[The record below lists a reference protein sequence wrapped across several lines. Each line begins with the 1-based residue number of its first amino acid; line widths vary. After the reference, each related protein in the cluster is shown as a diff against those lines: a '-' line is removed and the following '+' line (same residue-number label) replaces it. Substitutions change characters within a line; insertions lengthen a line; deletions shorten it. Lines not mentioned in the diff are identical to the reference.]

1 MVADI
6 SDSAAEAARLALE
19 ISSTIA
25 DAVSCAVDLGEEL
38 PVVKPVFKT
47 LKAIHTTVET
57 VKNNREELA
66 ALEQRC
72 TYITACFVVKCR
84 LNESDVDVAPLEDC
98 VEAAKSFA
106 ERCSRR
112 GKVSRVLK
120 ASSDK
125 SEIARINSS
134 VDHLTTDL
142 GLAGIAV
149 LEGKV
154 DEMKKTLDRIDQRL
168 ESLPRSLGKLAAV
181 PMGAPVRKS
190 WHVERRRVMATV
202 LDALNGSD
210 RACVVALAGYS
221 GSGKTTVA
229 AEIVRS
235 AEVREAF
242 SDGIVWLPVN
252 EGAKERLPS
261 LMLQL
266 ALMVHEEIGGSVGR
280 VPSACACKD
289 SATYIKQ
296 RLEEGH
302 TGRGLKCLVV
312 ADNVWEEDVVSKLEE
327 TGMWVLLSTRDEAVV
342 KLARGKAVVVDELSQ
357 ADAESV
363 LKRAAEL
370 PPEARLPDDAVDL
383 IKLCGRVAMDVAF
396 VGRWS
401 TVRGRHDRASW
412 SDAASTIRT
421 EMEKVGHDPDN
432 DSAENATAKRRKAI
446 LQGGFEDLAIG
457 SDDERVQRLYLSLAV
472 MPDGHAFSLKDAAVL
487 LYDRSPSTEDEASAG
502 GVVDVLERWSIIR
515 SAQGTYRMHDAHT
528 DFARECLLDRGHVR
542 RPALNRWTRYLS
554 SLDVLRS
561 TDCDVLQGLWL
572 AIERLGGD
580 GWGKTRPYAKA
591 LGMMLESDALLR
603 TTAEAVGWF
612 QEAQEDFEGASASW
626 HRLLEVEKRELG
638 ADHPFVLNTYGELA
652 LWAERLGNIEE
663 AAEWHEKEVE
673 GLPLALARM
682 NALVDSGLEADLD
695 DADGLSSVAATAL
708 EFRPGDRALAETL
721 LRRSLDI
728 KEAIL
733 GSEHL
738 QVADTLRQLGVS
750 AREAGR
756 LDEAEGLLRRC
767 LAIGRQKLGQE
778 DMEVACTLYE
788 LGACV
793 RKAGRWSEAERMLR
807 CCLTIEET
815 KLGPED
821 DVQVATTLQQ
831 LGVCARESG
840 RVEQAEEFLRRC
852 LTIKENKL
860 GPEDVGVAFALHEL
874 GVCVREAGR
883 LGEAEVLLRRCL
895 AIWETKLGP
904 EDVQVATTLQQLG
917 VCARESG
924 RVEQAEEFLRR
935 CLTIK
940 ENKLGPED
948 AGVAFALHEHGVC
961 VREAGRLGEAE
972 VLLRRCLAI
981 WETKLG
987 RDDVKVAH
995 TLYELGVCL
1004 RQGGRLEEAEIL

>member
-1 MVADI
+1 M
-6 SDSAAEAARLALE
+6 
-19 ISSTIA
+19 
-25 DAVSCAVDLGEEL
+25 SCAVDLGEEL
-38 PVVKPVFKT
+38 PVVKPVFIT
-47 LKAIHTTVET
+47 LKAIRTTIET

-66 ALEQRC
+66 ALEERC

-84 LNESDVDVAPLEDC
+84 LNESSEVDVAPLKDC
-98 VEAAKSFA
+98 VEAAKKFA

-125 SEIARINSS
+125 SEIAGLNSR
-134 VDHLTTDL
+134 VDRLTADL
-142 GLAGIAV
+142 GLAGIAI

-154 DEMKKTLDRIDQRL
+154 DEMKTTLVIIL
-168 ESLPRSLGKLAAV
+168 ESLPRPLGKLAAV
-181 PMGAPVRKS
+181 PLGTPARKS
-190 WHVERRRVMATV
+190 WHVARRQVMATV
-202 LDALNGSD
+202 LDALSGSGKIP
-210 RACVVALAGYS
+210 CVVALAGYS
-221 GSGKTTVA
+221 GSGKTTAA

-235 AEVREAF
+235 TEVREAF

-252 EGAKERLPS
+252 EGAKESLPS

-266 ALMVHEEIGGSVGR
+266 ARMFHGEIGGSVGR
-280 VPSACACKD
+280 APSGSD
-289 SATYIKQ
+289 DGATYIKE
-296 RLEEGH
+296 RLEKGY
-302 TGRGLKCLVV
+302 GGKGLNCLVV
-312 ADNVWEEDVVSKLEE
+312 ADNVWEEDVVSKLVE

-342 KLARGKAVVVDELSQ
+342 QGVRGKAVVVDELSE

-370 PPEARLPDDAVDL
+370 SPEARLPDDAVDL

-412 SDAASTIRT
+412 SDAASTIRA
-421 EMEKVGHDPDN
+421 EMGKVGHDPDN
-432 DSAENATAKRRKAI
+432 DSAEIIREKRRKAI

-487 LYDRSPSTEDEASAG
+487 LYDRSPSTEDEASVG

-515 SAQGTYRMHDAHT
+515 LAQGMYRMHDAHT
-528 DFARECLLDRGHVR
+528 NFARECLPDRGHVR
-542 RPALNRWTRYLS
+542 RPALKRWTRYLS

-561 TDCDVLQGLWL
+561 TDRYVLKGLWL
-572 AIERLGGD
+572 ALERLGWD

-591 LGMMLESDALLR
+591 LGMMLESDTLLR

-612 QEAQEDFEGASASW
+612 QESQEDWEGASASW
-626 HRLLEVEKRELG
+626 HRLLEVEKKELG
-638 ADHPFVLNTYGELA
+638 ADHPFVLNTYGTLA
-652 LWAERLGNIEE
+652 EWAERLGNIEE
-663 AAEWHEKEVE
+663 AAKWREKEVE

-708 EFRPGDRALAETL
+708 EFRPGDRAQAEKL

-733 GSEHL
+733 GPEHL

-767 LAIGRQKLGQE
+767 LAIRSNTLGEE
-778 DMEVACTLYE
+778 DMQVACTLYE

-793 RKAGRWSEAERMLR
+793 RKAGRWDEAEGLLR
-807 CCLTIEET
+807 SCLAVEEA
-815 KLGPED
+815 KLGPE

-831 LGVCARESG
+831 LGVCALESG
-840 RVEQAEEFLRRC
+840 RVEQAEEILRRS
-852 LTIKENKL
+852 
-860 GPEDVGVAFALHEL
+860 
-874 GVCVREAGR
+874 
-883 LGEAEVLLRRCL
+883 L
-895 AIWETKLGP
+895 AIEETKLGP

-917 VCARESG
+917 VCAIESG
-924 RVEQAEEFLRR
+924 RVEQAEETLRR

-940 ENKLGPED
+940 ETKLGPED
-948 AGVAFALHEHGVC
+948 VGVASALHELGVC
-961 VREAGRLGEAE
+961 VREAGRLGEAK

-981 WETKLG
+981 REAKLG
-987 RDDVKVAH
+987 REDVKVAH

-1004 RQGGRLEEAEIL
+1004 RQGDWLEEAETLLRR

>member
-47 LKAIHTTVET
+47 LKAIRTTVQT

-84 LNESDVDVAPLEDC
+84 LSESDADVAPLKDC
-98 VEAAKSFA
+98 VEAAKNFA
-106 ERCSRR
+106 ERCRR
-112 GKVSRVLK
+112 RSKVSRVLK

-125 SEIARINSS
+125 SEIAGLNSS
-134 VDHLTTDL
+134 VDRLTTDL

-154 DEMKKTLDRIDQRL
+154 DEMKKTLDRIGQRL
-168 ESLPRSLGKLAAV
+168 ESLPRSLGKLAAI

-190 WHVERRRVMATV
+190 WHVERRHVMATV

-252 EGAKERLPS
+252 EGAEERLPS

-266 ALMVHEEIGGSVGR
+266 ARMVHEEIGGSVGR
-280 VPSACACKD
+280 VPSASED

-302 TGRGLKCLVV
+302 KGRKMKCLVV
-312 ADNVWEEDVVSKLEE
+312 ADNVWEEDVVSKLVE

-342 KLARGKAVVVDELSQ
+342 KRSRGRAVVVDALSQ

-401 TVRGRHDRASW
+401 TVRGRHDRPSW
-412 SDAASTIRT
+412 SDAANTIRT

-432 DSAENATAKRRKAI
+432 DSAENTPAKRRKAI

-472 MPDGHAFSLKDAAVL
+472 MPDGHAFSLRDAAVL

-515 SAQGTYRMHDAHT
+515 SAQGTHRMHDAHT
-528 DFARECLLDRGHVR
+528 DFAREYLLDRGHVC
-542 RPALNRWTRYLS
+542 RPALKRWTRYIS

-561 TDCDVLQGLWL
+561 TDRYVLKGLWL

-580 GWGKTRPYAKA
+580 GWVKTRPYAKA

-612 QEAQEDFEGASASW
+612 QEAQDDLEGASASW

-638 ADHPFVLNTYGELA
+638 ADHPFVLNTYGNLA
-652 LWAERLGNIEE
+652 IWAERLGNIEE
-663 AAEWHEKEVE
+663 AGKWHKMEVE

-682 NALVDSGLEADLD
+682 NALVGSGLEADLD
-695 DADGLSSVAATAL
+695 DADSLSSVAATAL

-733 GSEHL
+733 GPEHL

-750 AREAGR
+750 ARESGR

-767 LAIGRQKLGQE
+767 LAIRRKKLGQE
-778 DMEVACTLYE
+778 DVQVACTLYE

-793 RKAGRWSEAERMLR
+793 RKAGRWGEAERLLS

-815 KLGPED
+815 KLGPE

-840 RVEQAEEFLRRC
+840 QMEQAEEFLRRS
-852 LTIKENKL
+852 
-860 GPEDVGVAFALHEL
+860 
-874 GVCVREAGR
+874 
-883 LGEAEVLLRRCL
+883 L
-895 AIWETKLGP
+895 AIEETKLGP

-924 RVEQAEEFLRR
+924 RVEQAEELLRR

-940 ENKLGPED
+940 ENKLGHGD
-948 AGVAFALHEHGVC
+948 VGVAFALHELGIC
-961 VREAGRLGEAE
+961 VREAGRLGEAQ

-981 WETKLG
+981 RETKLG
-987 RDDVKVAH
+987 REDVKVAH

-1004 RQGGRLEEAEIL
+1004 RQGGRLEEAETLLRRSLRVRKATLGSEDANTLYQLGICVREAGRQAEA

>member
-1 MVADI
+1 
-6 SDSAAEAARLALE
+6 
-19 ISSTIA
+19 
-25 DAVSCAVDLGEEL
+25 
-38 PVVKPVFKT
+38 
-47 LKAIHTTVET
+47 
-57 VKNNREELA
+57 
-66 ALEQRC
+66 
-72 TYITACFVVKCR
+72 
-84 LNESDVDVAPLEDC
+84 
-98 VEAAKSFA
+98 
-106 ERCSRR
+106 
-112 GKVSRVLK
+112 
-120 ASSDK
+120 
-125 SEIARINSS
+125 
-134 VDHLTTDL
+134 
-142 GLAGIAV
+142 
-149 LEGKV
+149 
-154 DEMKKTLDRIDQRL
+154 
-168 ESLPRSLGKLAAV
+168 
-181 PMGAPVRKS
+181 
-190 WHVERRRVMATV
+190 MATV

-235 AEVREAF
+235 TEVREAF

-266 ALMVHEEIGGSVGR
+266 ARMVHEEIGGSVGR
-280 VPSACACKD
+280 VPSASED

-302 TGRGLKCLVV
+302 KGRGLKCLVV
-312 ADNVWEEDVVSKLEE
+312 ADNVWEEDVVSKLVE

-342 KLARGKAVVVDELSQ
+342 KRSRGKTVVVDELSQ

-370 PPEARLPDDAVDL
+370 PPDARLPDDAVDL

-401 TVRGRHDRASW
+401 TVRGRHDPASW

-421 EMEKVGHDPDN
+421 EMEKAGHDPDN
-432 DSAENATAKRRKAI
+432 DSAENTPAKRRKAI

-542 RPALNRWTRYLS
+542 RPALKRWTRYLS
-554 SLDVLRS
+554 SLDILRS
-561 TDCDVLQGLWL
+561 SDRYVLKGLWL

-580 GWGKTRPYAKA
+580 SWVKTRPYAKA
-591 LGMMLESDALLR
+591 LSMMLESDALLR

-612 QEAQEDFEGASASW
+612 QEAQGDLEGASASW
-626 HRLLEVEKRELG
+626 RRLLEVEKRELG
-638 ADHPFVLNTYGELA
+638 ADHPFVLNTYGNLA
-652 LWAERLGNIEE
+652 IWAERLGNIEE
-663 AAEWHEKEVE
+663 AAKWHEKEVE

-682 NALVDSGLEADLD
+682 NALVGSGLEADLD
-695 DADGLSSVAATAL
+695 DADSLSSVAATAL

-721 LRRSLDI
+721 LSRSLDV

-733 GSEHL
+733 GPDHL

-767 LAIGRQKLGQE
+767 LTIRRKKLGQE
-778 DMEVACTLYE
+778 DMQVACTLYE

-793 RKAGRWSEAERMLR
+793 RKAGRWGEAEGLLR
-807 CCLTIEET
+807 SCLAIEET
-815 KLGPED
+815 KLGQE
-821 DVQVATTLQQ
+821 DVQLATTLQQ

-840 RVEQAEEFLRRC
+840 QMEQAEEFLRRS
-852 LTIKENKL
+852 
-860 GPEDVGVAFALHEL
+860 
-874 GVCVREAGR
+874 
-883 LGEAEVLLRRCL
+883 L
-895 AIWETKLGP
+895 AIEETKLGP

-924 RVEQAEEFLRR
+924 RVEQAEEMLRR

-940 ENKLGPED
+940 ENKLDPED
-948 AGVAFALHEHGVC
+948 VGVAFALHELGIC
-961 VREAGRLGEAE
+961 VREAERLGEAE

-981 WETKLG
+981 RETKLG
-987 RDDVKVAH
+987 GEDVKVAH

-1004 RQGGRLEEAEIL
+1004 RQGGRLEEAETLLRRSLRVRKATLGSEDANTLYHWAYAYERWGDLQRRRNCWGTVCRSRRPGLGKIMPRRPIRCTSSV